1 MPDLP
6 DRPAPPSS
14 PASASD
20 AEAAGT
26 AGRPLRVALA
36 QIDTCVGDIAGNTA
50 SVVEWARRAADAG
63 ADLVAF
69 GEMTVTGYPIEDLA
83 LRASFRRGAEHGLAD
98 AAAALDAAGLGDL
111 TVIVGTVGEPTARE
125 HDNGPARPTNQG
137 VVLRHGRVQRRY
149 DKHHLPNYG
158 VFDEFRIFAP
168 GTAPCVVE
176 VAGHRVGLV
185 ICEDI
190 WQDGPVAELAD
201 AEVDLLVVLNGSP
214 FEEGKGHIRTELAA
228 RRAAEAGAPVAYVNL
243 VGGQDDL
250 VFDGGSFVVGTDGTV
265 LAAAPQF
272 VEHLL
277 VWDVPARG
285 RAGARGEVAA
295 PLDPDEEVYRA
306 LVTGLA
312 GYVRK
317 NGFRS
322 VILGMSGGI
331 DSALVAA
338 IAADAIGGDHVVGVS
353 MPSRWS
359 SEHSKDDAAD
369 LAQRIGA
376 DYRVQAIK
384 PMVDAFDGELA
395 LDGVAAENLQARVR
409 GMILMALSNAE
420 GHLVLATG
428 NKTELAVGYSTIYGD
443 AVGGYAPL
451 KDVDKSRVWA
461 LSRWRNTHAVDAGLV
476 PPIPESSITKP
487 PSAELRPGQVD
498 QDSLPP
504 YDLLDRVLDAYVEH
518 AEGRAELLA
527 RGFDPEIVDRVL
539 ALVDRAEWKRRQYP
553 LGPKVT
559 ALAFGRDRRLPI
571 TTRWREP
578 VATPASAAATSP
590 GTITTRVEQH

>member
-1 MPDLP
+1 MPDQP
-6 DRPAPPSS
+6 GSPA
-14 PASASD
+14 PASARP
-20 AEAAGT
+20 G
-26 AGRPLRVALA
+26 PLRVALA
-36 QIDTCVGDIAGNTA
+36 QIDTCVGDLAGNTEA
-50 SVVEWARRAADAG
+50 VLAWARRAADAG

-69 GEMTVTGYPIEDLA
+69 PEMTVTGYPIEDLA
-83 LRASFRRGAEHGLAD
+83 LRASFRRGAEHALTGLAAALAD
-98 AAAALDAAGLGDL
+98 AGLGAL
-111 TVIVGTVGEPTARE
+111 TVVVGTVGETTTRE
-125 HDNGPARPTNQG
+125 HDGAPARPTNQA
-137 VVLRHGRVQRRY
+137 VVLRDGRVHERY

-168 GTAPCVVE
+168 GGGPTVVE
-176 VAGHRVGLV
+176 VAGRRVGLL

-201 AEVDLLVVLNGSP
+201 DDLDLLLVVNGSP
-214 FEEGKGHIRTELAA
+214 YEEGKGHIRTDLAA
-228 RRAAEAGAPVAYVNL
+228 RRAGEVRAPVAYVNM

-250 VFDGGSFVVGTDGTV
+250 VFDGGSFVIAPDGTL
-265 LAAAPQF
+265 LATAPQF

-277 VWDVPARG
+277 TWDVPARG
-285 RAGARGEVAA
+285 EALTPGSLVPPLGA
-295 PLDPDEEVYRA
+295 DEEIYRA

-322 VILGMSGGI
+322 VVLGMSGGI

-338 IAADAIGGDHVVGVS
+338 IAADAIGGSNVVGVS

-359 SEHSKDDAAD
+359 SDHSKDDALD
-369 LAQRIGA
+369 LAQRVGA

-384 PMVDAFDGELA
+384 PMVDAFEGEMA

-409 GMILMALSNAE
+409 GVILMALSNAE

-461 LSRWRNTHAVDAGLV
+461 LARWRNNHAVDAGLV
-476 PPIPESSITKP
+476 PPIPENSITKP

-504 YDLLDRVLDAYVEH
+504 YDLLDQVLDAYVEH

-527 RGFDPEIVDRVL
+527 RRFDPEIVDRVL
-539 ALVDRAEWKRRQYP
+539 SLVDRAEWKRRQYP

-578 VATPASAAATSP
+578 IATAS
-590 GTITTRVEQH
+590 TTTEPVEQH